1 MMGSGSWTNGFGYGG
16 VIQSMA
22 VSFDHWHL
30 TYYKTR
36 IRRQV
41 YLLPFIS
48 AIQRELPGASLLFP
62 RDLPVDQNLLP
73 CAFTHN
79 QCSEFPLDRFLLSP
93 HFHAFCL
100 MIDLPPMLGHVPKIY
115 FPFSREG
122 KFDLSSSLGLMS
134 VCHS

>member
-1 MMGSGSWTNGFGYGG
+1 MDLDMEVLSGRWPSHLITGISLITKLGSEGKS
-16 VIQSMA
+16 I
-22 VSFDHWHL
+22 D
-30 TYYKTR
+30 
-36 IRRQV
+36 
-41 YLLPFIS
+41 LLPFIS
-48 AIQRELPGASLLFP
+48 AIQREIPGASLPFP

-93 HFHAFCL
+93 HLHAFRL
-100 MIDLPPMLGHVPKIY
+100 MIDLPPMLGHVPKIF

-122 KFDLSSSLGLMS
+122 KFDLSSSLGPMS